1 MKAIK
6 ILDYTGD
13 FAENKDSARKIRIDF
28 IDPLIER
35 GENITLNFNGIT
47 SATQSFI
54 HALISQTIRKYG
66 VGSLEL
72 IHFKDCNDRVKTI
85 IEIVIE
91 YVQDGI
97 FMDKV

>member
-6 ILDYTGD
+6 ILDYSGD
-13 FAENKDSARKIRIDF
+13 FAENKDVARKIRIEH
-28 IDPLIER
+28 IDPIIER
-35 GENITLNFNGIT
+35 DKDITLNFNGIT

-54 HALISQTIRKYG
+54 HALISQTIRNYG
-66 VGSLEL
+66 INSLEL

-97 FMDKV
+97 FVDEV